1 MAWNRSHAAR
11 ERAKRWDP
19 EFGENYRSLACD
31 CGAVKGYAREACE
44 ACTAL
49 DGLGAQGELI
59 GYMRSVGGYFTLREL
74 TEALKRDDAAV
85 WRTLH
90 SLIRKGRIV
99 KRKREQGYQ
108 GQVHVFGREQMA
120 PTSCNHTVNVYALID
135 RRR

>member
-1 MAWNRSHAAR
+1 MAENRKEH
-11 ERAKRWDP
+11 AKRWDP
-19 EFGENYRSLACD
+19 EFGENYRSEACD

-59 GYMRSVGGYFTLREL
+59 GYMRSVGGHFTLQEL
-74 TEALKRDDAAV
+74 TDALKRDYAAV

-99 KRKREQGYQ
+99 KRQLAVGYE
-108 GQVHVFGREQMA
+108 GRVRVFGGAQMA
-120 PTSCNHTVNVYALID
+120 VTSCNHTVNVYALID

>member
-1 MAWNRSHAAR
+1 MAENAK

-19 EFGENYRSLACD
+19 EFGETYRSLACD
-31 CGAVKGYAREACE
+31 CGNVKGYAREACE

-59 GYMRSVGGYFTLREL
+59 SYMRSVGGHFTIQEL
-74 TEALKRDDAAV
+74 VEALERDSAAV

-90 SLIRKGRIV
+90 TLIRRGRIV
-99 KRKREQGYQ
+99 KRELVVGYE
-108 GQVHVFGREQMA
+108 GRVHVYGSAQMVA
-120 PTSCNHTVNVYALID
+120 TSCNGTVNVYALID